1 MKTILALPLLLMP
14 CLASAQAYPYPNKPV
29 RVVVPYPAGGIVDLM
44 TRALTDGLPARLGQ
58 PVIVESKPGADA
70 SIGTEA
76 VAKAD
81 PDGYTLLMATL
92 ALVVNPNLSKV
103 PWHPV
108 RDFEGVAH
116 VGVVANIAAVNPSLG
131 VKDMNSFIALARSK
145 PGEINYVNAG
155 NGSSPHVSTEL
166 LQQVNGI
173 KLTSINYKGIPPAI
187 PDFLA
192 GTVPFGFFPFG
203 TIAVHVRSGKA
214 QAIGIASPVRHKEFP
229 NLPTLAEQGYAS
241 SQVNSW
247 YAIAAPKKTPV
258 AVIERLNREINA
270 VLAEEAAIGRIEK
283 IGGTVVAGWTP
294 QATTQMFADE
304 VARWGEVARKA
315 GLEAK

>member
-1 MKTILALPLLLMP
+1 MKIVLAVLLCLP
-14 CLASAQAYPYPNKPV
+14 CLALGQAYPSRPV
-29 RVVVPYPAGGIVDLM
+29 RVVVPYPAGGIVNLM
-44 TRALTDGLPARLGQ
+44 ARALTDGLPARIGQ
-58 PVIVESKPGADA
+58 PVIVEAKPGADA

-76 VAKAD
+76 VAKSE

-92 ALVVNPNLSKV
+92 ALAVNPNLNRV

-108 RDFEGVAH
+108 NDFDGVAY
-116 VGVVANIAAVNPSLG
+116 VGVVANIAAVTPSLG
-131 VKDMNSFIALARSK
+131 VKDMNGFIALARTK

-155 NGSSPHVSTEL
+155 NGSSPHVSAEL

-203 TIAVHVRSGKA
+203 TIASHVRSGKA
-214 QAIGIASPVRHKEFP
+214 QAIGIAAPVRHKAFP
-229 NLPTLAEQGYAS
+229 DLPTLAEQGYAS

-247 YAIAAPKKTPV
+247 YAVTAPKKTPA

-270 VLAEEAAIGRIEK
+270 LLAEEATVARIERV
-283 IGGTVVAGWTP
+283 GGTVVAGWTP
-294 QATTQMFADE
+294 QATSQMIAEEFT
-304 VARWGEVARKA
+304 RWGEVARKA
-315 GLEAK
+315 GLKTK